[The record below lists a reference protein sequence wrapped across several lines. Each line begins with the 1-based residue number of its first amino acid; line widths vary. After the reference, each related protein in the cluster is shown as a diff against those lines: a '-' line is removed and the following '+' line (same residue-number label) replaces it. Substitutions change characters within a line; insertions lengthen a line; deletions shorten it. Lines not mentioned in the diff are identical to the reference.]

1 MSGHSAL
8 SPLWGSGLNTTEDSG
23 LSIFTD
29 IEDNGSGSGINLT
42 SNFNSLCAE
51 DSLGLLSEEFRADD
65 AGTTAA
71 RVWLGIYYGFIFFT
85 AIPLAVRYV
94 YVFIKHYKEMKK
106 VDTVLLLQ
114 ITILNI
120 IGTAFHSFLAF
131 GIVLKGNLFLDPYSC
146 IASGYLV
153 NALSLARLL
162 TSWVALVDRFCL
174 LVLIQG
180 YRKFRKHIVLA
191 LCAASVISSAAVS
204 MLGLPFAFD
213 CYGLRESGTSCSFAG
228 YCSKECYI
236 VQVSEFF
243 LLDLP
248 KFIIPIAFLVLMIQ
262 VSNKLQRMVNK
273 SSDGIKKG
281 ILRSNYTFFALYICF
296 LVFQTPRN
304 ITLLALGRSPRVNA
318 YLHFNMGAI
327 VTAHI
332 SVFTYLVESII
343 ILCNSHYQEAV
354 KVAPTTALG

>member
-8 SPLWGSGLNTTEDSG
+8 SPLWGSGLNTTKDSG

-51 DSLGLLSEEFRADD
+51 DSLGLLSEEFRGDD

-71 RVWLGIYYGFIFFT
+71 RVWLGIYYSFIFFT

-94 YVFIKHYKEMKK
+94 YVFIKHYKVMKK

-114 ITILNI
+114 ITILK
-120 IGTAFHSFLAF
+120 GT
-131 GIVLKGNLFLDPYSC
+131 LFLDPYSC

-262 VSNKLQRMVNK
+262 VSNKLQLMVNK

>member
-1 MSGHSAL
+1 M
-8 SPLWGSGLNTTEDSG
+8 
-23 LSIFTD
+23 
-29 IEDNGSGSGINLT
+29 T

-51 DSLGLLSEEFRADD
+51 DSLGLLSEEFRGDD

-71 RVWLGIYYGFIFFT
+71 RVWLGIYYSFIFFT

-94 YVFIKHYKEMKK
+94 YVFIKHYKVMKK

-114 ITILNI
+114 ITILK
-120 IGTAFHSFLAF
+120 GT
-131 GIVLKGNLFLDPYSC
+131 LFLDPYSC

-262 VSNKLQRMVNK
+262 VSNKLQLMVNK